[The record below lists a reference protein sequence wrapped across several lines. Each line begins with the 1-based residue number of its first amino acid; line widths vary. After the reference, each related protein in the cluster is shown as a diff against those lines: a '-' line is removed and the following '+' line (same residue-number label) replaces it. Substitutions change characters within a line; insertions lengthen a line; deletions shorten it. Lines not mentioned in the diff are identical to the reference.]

1 MSLALG
7 VHKIYFAKKSTIIGI
22 FLKEGHGHNAY
33 SFLAKIARD
42 LRFSAF
48 DRGGQGT
55 YTHVKVKFRKH
66 FYRSNAGK
74 TGKLKKR
81 RLLLKTCLSFQLCFA
96 RVHLKPLPKILFLHG
111 FMSPNLLFRMLKTAA
126 IQFVPLKSYKHSTHS
141 CSF

>member
-55 YTHVKVKFRKH
+55 YTHVKVKFSGT
-66 FYRSNAGK
+66 F
-74 TGKLKKR
+74 
-81 RLLLKTCLSFQLCFA
+81 LSKQCQKN
-96 RVHLKPLPKILFLHG
+96 R
-111 FMSPNLLFRMLKTAA
+111 
-126 IQFVPLKSYKHSTHS
+126 
-141 CSF
+141 